1 MFARLAT
8 LFAHLQFR
16 NATAFL
22 LQREDD
28 RLLADIGMSRTEFEA
43 MHLGLDRSRL
53 QAAVFAFPTGKAL
66 PVLFRA

>member
-8 LFAHLQFR
+8 VFAHLQFR

-22 LQREDD
+22 LRREDD
-28 RLLADIGMSRTEFEA
+28 RLLADIGLSRTELEA
-43 MHLGLDRSRL
+43 MHLGLDHSRL
-53 QAAVFAFPTGKAL
+53 RAAAYAFPTGKVH

>member
-1 MFARLAT
+1 MFARIKAI
-8 LFAHLQFR
+8 FAQLQAR

-22 LQREDD
+22 LQRADD
-28 RLLADIGMSRTEFEA
+28 RLLADIGLSRTELEA

-53 QAAVFAFPTGKAL
+53 QAAVIAFPTGKAL